1 MDNFDAFNRPFS
13 YPAYTLDQLKAFV
26 AQGSG
31 NVPKIVAEIAYR
43 EAQIA
48 KEA

>member
-1 MDNFDAFNRPFS
+1 MDNFDAFNRKDSF
-13 YPAYTLDQLKAFV
+13 PAYTLEQLIAFV
-26 AQGSG
+26 VAG
-31 NVPKIVAEIAYR
+31 NTNPKIVAEIAYR